1 MTSKSNGPSAH
12 ADIDELQAWAARA
25 NKAAVGSAGTTPS
38 TPTASAGST
47 PGAAPSAFSS
57 VPTPSYGQAVSERR
71 GSGLRGGSML
81 PKILLV
87 AGAGIAVYLVFSF
100 ILSLLMTLLMIV
112 GGVALLYGVYK
123 VGRWRGRRD

>member
-1 MTSKSNGPSAH
+1 M
-12 ADIDELQAWAARA
+12 QAWAARA
-25 NKAAVGSAGTTPS
+25 NKAAPGSADTARS
-38 TPTASAGST
+38 APTASAGT
-47 PGAAPSAFSS
+47 APGAAPSAFSS

-71 GSGLRGGSML
+71 STGLRGGSML

-87 AGAGIAVYLVFSF
+87 AGVGLAAYLVFSF

-123 VGRWRGRRD
+123 VGRWRGGRD